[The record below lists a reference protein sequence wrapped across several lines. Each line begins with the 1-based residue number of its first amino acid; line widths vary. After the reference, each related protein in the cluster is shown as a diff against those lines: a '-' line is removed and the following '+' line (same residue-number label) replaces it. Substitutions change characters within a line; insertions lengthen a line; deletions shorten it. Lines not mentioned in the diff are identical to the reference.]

1 MQSAVCGL
9 PSKEKVISV
18 LRGGFFIVVRIWQR
32 RPQLDDDPES
42 NHYAPRNIHRDSH
55 TVQECML
62 NLIYKIKKKKRMK
75 FEEAFS
81 DAPTREEVVTYFLAV
96 LELMKLGAAEKEENS
111 RSGRNDRERSRG
123 VLSEQVG
130 NLKGRIEAILFV
142 AGEAVSIKELARALQ
157 TEEKTVRSELN
168 AIRDEYDYNQRGF
181 LLKRFGDNVQLATRP
196 LYSQDVLRLLQP
208 VQQQSLSQAAMETL
222 AVVAYKQPVT
232 RAEVEQVRGVK
243 CDYSLQSL
251 MNKGLIRE
259 MGRKDTIGRPIL
271 FGTTDE
277 FLSHFGLEGLEF
289 LPPLPENPEANE
301 EGTEEQIEIG
311 ELIP

>member
-1 MQSAVCGL
+1 MN
-9 PSKEKVISV
+9 E
-18 LRGGFFIVVRIWQR
+18 
-32 RPQLDDDPES
+32 
-42 NHYAPRNIHRDSH
+42 
-55 TVQECML
+55 QE
-62 NLIYKIKKKKRMK
+62 
-75 FEEAFS
+75 
-81 DAPTREEVVTYFLAV
+81 
-96 LELMKLGAAEKEENS
+96 
-111 RSGRNDRERSRG
+111 
-123 VLSEQVG
+123 G

-251 MNKGLIRE
+251 MNKGLIKE

-289 LPPLPENPEANE
+289 LPPLPENPEAGE
-301 EGTEEQIEIG
+301 EGTEDQIEIG